1 MGKNRRFLLPVS
13 RFKSYKRSH
22 SGDDS
27 TEDPPVPIPNT
38 EVKLC
43 HARSSWVLTLQDTV
57 VAGFQK
63 KTSTL
68 RASFF
73 IPLFVG
79 LNLML
84 PANDRAYALLR
95 RGRYSQNSAL
105 CVIGSEWQ
113 RRIWEKRQTAVDRKN
128 YHNLQKEKEFF
139 VFLLSRVKK
148 LFIISI

>member
-1 MGKNRRFLLPVS
+1 MSITFVNCLKLADFAFILYKMGKNRRFLLAVS

-63 KTSTL
+63 KDVH
-68 RASFF
+68 
-73 IPLFVG
+73 FVG
-79 LNLML
+79 VFF
-84 PANDRAYALLR
+84 YT
-95 RGRYSQNSAL
+95 
-105 CVIGSEWQ
+105 VIC
-113 RRIWEKRQTAVDRKN
+113 
-128 YHNLQKEKEFF
+128 
-139 VFLLSRVKK
+139 
-148 LFIISI
+148 